1 MVIGST
7 ASIQNKDTKNTEITN
22 TSGSAIIENGAKIVN
37 AQGGNISVSNSGVGL
52 AIEGL
57 IENQGAGK
65 INVDNSGTDALAISE
80 TAILHSTNGNIE
92 VANSST
98 AGIDLIGSVK
108 ADKQD
113 IKITNSN
120 SDLRIGTYADS
131 NDNYIT
137 ALTDNVIITQTGGSI
152 LNGISENGVIHQ
164 HHDLANVNSAYK
176 TLISANGDITFNVT
190 DGDIGSYS
198 NTEIAAGTSFDAST
212 RDYTESINVQANG
225 LVNAKVVNNT
235 NTDDR
240 LINIRAKESDL
251 KIGTIETDGN
261 VILTATDWKQ
271 SDVRPVDTSDSEYF
285 NGYSMLNGRD
295 DNNSNIIG
303 KNISL
308 ITSGSFGTT
317 DKKLIYEQD
326 TLNGGS
332 DVSLSAEAENGL
344 HLTGRSNSDA
354 NVRVTNVIS
363 KHGSAD
369 IDFESNAEIEHI
381 TADDGLLITQKA
393 QNLTIKEFG
402 TSGGSSAYA
411 FNDML
416 YPHDD
421 IAFDGTSTES
431 SIPKYVDIKVLD
443 AIGNQGSSTLKIYS
457 GYVKGNNGDNANYY
471 PNGARL
477 ADITLMAD
485 NIYAVSDKMQT
496 PIYAGGVNSG
506 DTSLTYVIDGETR
519 IAKGLNAYGEGS
531 ALTLDILGV
540 DKDVVNNSGISA
552 NRNSYNSQVSV
563 QNVPSKFQNYADE
576 IPFYGSDYSAKNVI
590 LSVNDYS
597 DRDVNFDTLYTDN
610 AYISTNKDNLHFD
623 NAYINNFAE
632 IKNSNK
638 TAVVDNERIGL
649 LSAAD
654 IQLYTKKTGS
664 FNLGLNGTINMIT
677 SAPTVY
683 NNPHMLVN
691 GYHSEWNFVN
701 KGQKESKILY
711 DNKKMADFGR
721 YNYNEP
727 QKRITERFDTTNDKG
742 LSSNYE
748 ILDISTTG
756 VSVKNN
762 KKLKRG
768 KKTTITLKF
777 DDVDITV
784 NAKVVKVEG
793 NKAGLEF
800 IDMPKDVAN
809 KILYRYMQKADSMK
823 SNLTSSL

>member
-1 MVIGST
+1 MTVLQ
-7 ASIQNKDTKNTEITN
+7 QN
-22 TSGSAIIENGAKIVN
+22 
-37 AQGGNISVSNSGVGL
+37 
-52 AIEGL
+52 
-57 IENQGAGK
+57 
-65 INVDNSGTDALAISE
+65 
-80 TAILHSTNGNIE
+80 
-92 VANSST
+92 
-98 AGIDLIGSVK
+98 
-108 ADKQD
+108 
-113 IKITNSN
+113 
-120 SDLRIGTYADS
+120 
-131 NDNYIT
+131 
-137 ALTDNVIITQTGGSI
+137 
-152 LNGISENGVIHQ
+152 
-164 HHDLANVNSAYK
+164 HH
-176 TLISANGDITFNVT
+176 
-190 DGDIGSYS
+190 
-198 NTEIAAGTSFDAST
+198 
-212 RDYTESINVQANG
+212 
-225 LVNAKVVNNT
+225 
-235 NTDDR
+235 
-240 LINIRAKESDL
+240 
-251 KIGTIETDGN
+251 
-261 VILTATDWKQ
+261 
-271 SDVRPVDTSDSEYF
+271 
-285 NGYSMLNGRD
+285 
-295 DNNSNIIG
+295 
-303 KNISL
+303 
-308 ITSGSFGTT
+308 
-317 DKKLIYEQD
+317 
-326 TLNGGS
+326 
-332 DVSLSAEAENGL
+332 
-344 HLTGRSNSDA
+344 
-354 NVRVTNVIS
+354 
-363 KHGSAD
+363 
-369 IDFESNAEIEHI
+369 
-381 TADDGLLITQKA
+381 
-393 QNLTIKEFG
+393 
-402 TSGGSSAYA
+402 
-411 FNDML
+411 
-416 YPHDD
+416 
-421 IAFDGTSTES
+421 FDGTSTES

-540 DKDVVNNSGISA
+540 DKDVVNNAGISA

-711 DNKKMADFGR
+711 DNKKMADFDR